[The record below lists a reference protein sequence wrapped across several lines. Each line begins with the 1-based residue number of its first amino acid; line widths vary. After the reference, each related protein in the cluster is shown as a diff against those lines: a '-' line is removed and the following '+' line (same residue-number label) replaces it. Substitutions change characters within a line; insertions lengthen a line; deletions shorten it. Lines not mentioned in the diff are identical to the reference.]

1 MIFTIQSLLITET
14 RNDWN
19 QCSQTHCIFNQ
30 LQQFSSCHPW
40 LCPHLSIQVSLEP
53 PLKQTERNWIYWN
66 YTECIWTTR
75 VSALTSAGRCLPSTH
90 PVQSQ
95 SDGREENLKL
105 VNLMNLRSLFTCI
118 RYTIPEQL
126 NMLRTLSQQNVTER
140 NCWFVYK
147 LVQIFEF
154 SPMILKVERPTER
167 LPSQASTGAL
177 SSLTVAPFLGP
188 GSPKQHEVAT
198 CSNNVVWASQCV
210 FLDFNQFHS

>member
-1 MIFTIQSLLITET
+1 MSTPVHTSFAGTSTKT
-14 RNDWN
+14 NG
-19 QCSQTHCIFNQ
+19 TQ
-30 LQQFSSCHPW
+30 LNI
-40 LCPHLSIQVSLEP
+40 LKLYGMHL
-53 PLKQTERNWIYWN
+53 N
-66 YTECIWTTR
+66 R

-105 VNLMNLRSLFTCI
+105 FNLMNLRSLFTCI
-118 RYTIPEQL
+118 RYTIPEQP

-177 SSLTVAPFLGP
+177 SSLTVAPFLGR
-188 GSPKQHEVAT
+188 GSPKQHKVAT